1 MHLFMHWALFMQ
13 DGQQQL
19 PRNEVE
25 DYESRLQACVGGS
38 YSVFVYVLDDM
49 ETLRRVLLF
58 KGTLAPA

>member
-1 MHLFMHWALFMQ
+1 MQ